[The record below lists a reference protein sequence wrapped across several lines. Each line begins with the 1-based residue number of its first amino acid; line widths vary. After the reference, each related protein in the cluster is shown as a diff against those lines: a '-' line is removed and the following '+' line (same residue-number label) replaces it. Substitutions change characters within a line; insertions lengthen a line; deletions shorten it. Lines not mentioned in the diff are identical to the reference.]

1 MITSYIDS
9 PSKSRIISETSSF
22 DFTFKKKNYI
32 ISVHH
37 GLPIINSF
45 LNDIELIKLH
55 DPIWNELI
63 IFSNEQVKDKSTKYK
78 IMLPIK
84 DDILY
89 VNTIEIIVIDYT
101 FINLN
106 SLPTNPRNI
115 YIKAYSDNAIIKSMS
130 GLPVTNANN
139 DIIGILCKT
148 DNCNNIYILPIYYL
162 IKTLTKINND
172 SIYDINIE
180 EPIRKINNNLVKDDK
195 IYHTSLKK
203 YIYIDTYYLLEGDI
217 NKTIKINDTIIEF
230 QDISNDLMISN
241 NRSLEMV
248 HNKSFKK
255 MYNEQFL
262 LNSCLIKIIHEEFSY
277 IFREFF
283 NFIKQNIDKQILVTY
298 TNKIKEI
305 NKIGEIKTNNYI
317 ILNIDEYYLICTVY
331 NE

>member
-1 MITSYIDS
+1 MISSYIDS

-22 DFTFKKKNYI
+22 DFTFKKNNYI

-45 LNDIELIKLH
+45 LNDIELRKLH

-63 IFSNEQVKDKSTKYK
+63 VFSNEQVKDKSTKYK
-78 IMLPIK
+78 IILPIK

-89 VNTIEIIVIDYT
+89 INTIEIVVIDYT

-106 SLPTNPRNI
+106 GLPTNPRNI
-115 YIKAYSDNAIIKSMS
+115 YIKAYSDDIIIKSMS
-130 GLPVTNANN
+130 GLPVLNSNN

-148 DNCNNIYILPIYYL
+148 DSYNNIYILPIYYL

-195 IYHTSLKK
+195 IYHTSFKK
-203 YIYIDTYYLLEGDI
+203 YIYTDTYYLLEGDI
-217 NKTIKINDTIIEF
+217 NKTIKINDNIIEF

-241 NRSLEMV
+241 NRSLEMISN
-248 HNKSFKK
+248 NKSLEKI
-255 MYNEQFL
+255 YNEQFL
-262 LNSCLIKIIHEEFSY
+262 LNSCLIKIIHEEFSC

-283 NFIKQNIDKQILVTY
+283 NFIKRNINKQILVKY
-298 TNKIKEI
+298 TNKIEEL
-305 NKIGEIKTNNYI
+305 NKIKNNYI

-331 NE
+331 DK